1 MEIRS
6 DIKQIES
13 DIRLMKKTAVR
24 LQLAGDDFPA
34 LSKNIKRILA
44 SIKMLEINVSDVL
57 TLIDRNQNEK
67 QG

>member
-13 DIRLMKKTAVR
+13 DIRLMKETAVR
-24 LQLAGDDFPA
+24 LQLAGEDFPA

-57 TLIDRNQNEK
+57 TLSQP
-67 QG
+67 G